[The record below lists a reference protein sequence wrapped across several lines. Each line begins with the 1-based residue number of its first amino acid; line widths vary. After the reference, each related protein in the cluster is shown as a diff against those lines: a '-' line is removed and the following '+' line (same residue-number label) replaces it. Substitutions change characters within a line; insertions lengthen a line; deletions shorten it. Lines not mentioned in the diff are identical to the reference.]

1 MSSHR
6 RTPVEP
12 ESITPRM
19 CSLDLRLHIL
29 KGLPFFA
36 GLPAEDIARIN
47 SRFRER
53 GYEPGEMIFYAGDTV
68 KRLYVVASGKVKLLR
83 HTLGGQDVLLDIL
96 APGEFFGNLSALGGD
111 VYPDTAQAQTLTCA
125 LSIEAEGFRE
135 IMVAYPPVAL
145 AVVDIMNERL
155 RAAHEM
161 MRQLSAHSAEQR
173 IAHTLLKLGEKLGE
187 PADVGLLIQMPL
199 SREDLAAMAGATVE
213 TASRTLSQFKK
224 AGLIRSGRQWVALAD
239 ADGLRAIAEGDA

>member
-1 MSSHR
+1 MSPHR

-12 ESITPRM
+12 ESIAPHM

-29 KGLPFFA
+29 KGLPFFT
-36 GLPAEDIARIN
+36 GLPAEDITSIN
-47 SRFRER
+47 GHFRER
-53 GYEPGEMIFYAGDTV
+53 GYEPGEVIFYAGDSV

-83 HTLGGQDVLLDIL
+83 HTLSGQNILLDIL
-96 APGEFFGNLSALGGD
+96 APGEFFGNLSALGD
-111 VYPDTAQAQTLTCA
+111 DIYPDTAQAQTIACV
-125 LSIEAEGFRE
+125 LSIEADAFRQ
-135 IMVAYPPVAL
+135 IMAAYPPVAL

-161 MRQLSAHSAEQR
+161 MRQLSAHTAEQR
-173 IAHTLLKLGEKLGE
+173 LAHTLLKLGVKLGQ

-213 TASRTLSQFKK
+213 TASRILSQFRK
-224 AGLIRSGRQWVALAD
+224 AGLIRSGRQWVALTDID
-239 ADGLRAIAEGDA
+239 ALRVIAEGAS